1 MKNKICLVASI
12 LFNLSISIAQDYHLT
27 QFDANPL
34 FLNPALTGE
43 RLNSQNGVRFS
54 SIYRDQTDRY
64 SKTSASYNTMTV
76 GIDSPVSNRLS
87 IGQFIGNNRSA
98 DGGFNSFNLLL
109 SGSYKLISSK
119 DDNNRQNLSIG
130 LQGGLLN
137 NSVNTQKFTYASQ
150 YSSTSITGF
159 DNTLSSGE
167 AYTQYSYTKFDCNFG
182 VYYRVKFKNNKSIFT
197 SGFSFY
203 HIGENNDINN
213 PNNTIGLRKNL
224 HASLIYNINSKVKFT
239 PQFLYMDQYKS
250 SEFNYGFLLNYKLK
264 EAHESIIGLNF
275 INKNTVVFQFGIIV
289 KGTTA
294 RASYSMPVN
303 FSRNFSNKGIEFSLI
318 HFFKKK
324 ETIVT
329 TEIIEESQPM

>member
-12 LFNLSISIAQDYHLT
+12 LFNISISIAQDYHLT

-54 SIYRDQTDRY
+54 SIYRDQTDKY
-64 SKTSASYNTMTV
+64 SKSSASYNTMTV

-109 SGSYKLISSK
+109 SGSYKLISSSE
-119 DDNNRQNLSIG
+119 DNNRQNLSIG
-130 LQGGLLN
+130 LQAGLLN
-137 NSVNTQKFTYASQ
+137 NTVNTQKFTYASQ
-150 YSSTSITGF
+150 YSSTSLTGF

-182 VYYRVKFKNNKSIFT
+182 VYYRIKFKNDKSIFA
-197 SGFSFY
+197 SGLSIY
-203 HIGENNDINN
+203 HIGENNDVNN

-224 HASLIYNINSKVKFT
+224 HASLIYNVNSKIKIT
-239 PQFLYMDQYKS
+239 PQVLFMNQYKS
-250 SEFNYGFLLNYKLK
+250 TELNYGCLFNYMLK
-264 EAHESIIGLNF
+264 EAHESILGLSL
-275 INKNTVVFQFGIIV
+275 INKNTVVFQFGMIV

-294 RASYSMPVN
+294 RASYSIPVD
-303 FSRNFSNKGIEFSLI
+303 FIRNFSNKGLEFSLI
-318 HFFKKK
+318 HFFSKK
-324 ETIVT
+324 EPIAT
-329 TEIIEESQPM
+329 TEKIEESQPM